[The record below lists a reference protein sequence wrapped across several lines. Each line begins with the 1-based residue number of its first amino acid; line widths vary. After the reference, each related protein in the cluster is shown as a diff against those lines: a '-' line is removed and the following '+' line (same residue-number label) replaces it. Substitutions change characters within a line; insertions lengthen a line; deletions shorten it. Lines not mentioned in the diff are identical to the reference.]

1 MSSMKDDGA
10 VDGFAR
16 GGCFLRVGGSC
27 GDGLGLC
34 GGGGDDW
41 GVCSPFS
48 FFTLGAMASWK
59 IVASLSRA
67 WRSVVIK
74 VSCGIAGWGDRRAW
88 IMSVAARKRMSRAE
102 VLGRGTRCGKNSIV
116 STIRRALVFGT

>member
-67 WRSVVIK
+67 WRSVVVK
-74 VSCGIAGWGDRRAW
+74 VFCGVAGWGIGGLGSCPWPRVKGYLVRRSW
-88 IMSVAARKRMSRAE
+88 EGVRGAE
-102 VLGRGTRCGKNSIV
+102 RIQ
-116 STIRRALVFGT
+116 